1 MTLVKNDIKPYLL
14 KNISKIAKKEGIS
27 EEKLINEAIERGL
40 DIIEE
45 YDCEA
50 FEKEID
56 EAKADPGEK
65 IDADDLAEEFRV
77 DLN

>member
-1 MTLVKNDIKPYLL
+1 MTVVKNDIKADLL

-50 FEKEID
+50 FGKAID
-56 EAKADPGEK
+56 DARADPGEK
-65 IDADDLAEEFRV
+65 VDIDDLAKEFGV
-77 DLN
+77 DLS

>member
-27 EEKLINEAIERGL
+27 EEKLINEAIEKGL
-40 DIIEE
+40 NIIEK

-50 FEKEID
+50 FGKEID
-56 EAKADPGEK
+56 EARADSGEK
-65 IDADDLAEEFRV
+65 VDIDDLAEEFGV